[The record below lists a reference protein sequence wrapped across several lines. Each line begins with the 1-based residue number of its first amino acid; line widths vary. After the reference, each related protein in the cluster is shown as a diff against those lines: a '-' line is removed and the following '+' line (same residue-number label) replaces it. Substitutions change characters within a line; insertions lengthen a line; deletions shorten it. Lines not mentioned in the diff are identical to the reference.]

1 MEEAMTKEIQRLKKE
16 LYRKKEEIRDLKK
29 LVNKEID
36 REFQSDLEELSEREL
51 ETYIGECFSSMK
63 ANIDTKPDEKPITS
77 HRKILGKP
85 IILIKQILSRIT
97 GVNSYAD
104 LILDKQTSILDNQTE
119 FNRQSIA
126 LHQALLISFRKNRER
141 IRQIEEKI
149 SDCEENLIIIMNKI
163 KDLHLSQEQLKN
175 KAANHDPTVKD

>member
-1 MEEAMTKEIQRLKKE
+1 MEEAMTKKIQRLKKE
-16 LYRKKEEIRDLKK
+16 LYRKKEEIRDLKR

-36 REFQSDLEELSEREL
+36 REFQADLGELSEREL

-63 ANIDTKPDEKPITS
+63 RNIDTKPDEKPITS
-77 HRKILGKP
+77 HRKIIGKP

-97 GVNSYAD
+97 GVYSYTN
-104 LILDKQTSILDNQTE
+104 LILDKRTE

-149 SDCEENLIIIMNKI
+149 SDYEENLIIIMNKI
-163 KDLHLSQEQLKN
+163 KDLNLSLKQQKN
-175 KAANHDPTVKD
+175 KTANHDPTVKD

>member
-1 MEEAMTKEIQRLKKE
+1 MEEAMIKEVQRLKKE

-29 LVNKEID
+29 LVHKEID

-63 ANIDTKPDEKPITS
+63 RNIDTKPDEKPITS

-85 IILIKQILSRIT
+85 IILIKQVLSRIT
-97 GVNSYAD
+97 GVYSYVN
-104 LILDKQTSILDNQTE
+104 LILDKKTE
-119 FNRQSIA
+119 FNRQSVA

-163 KDLHLSQEQLKN
+163 KDLHLSLEQQKN